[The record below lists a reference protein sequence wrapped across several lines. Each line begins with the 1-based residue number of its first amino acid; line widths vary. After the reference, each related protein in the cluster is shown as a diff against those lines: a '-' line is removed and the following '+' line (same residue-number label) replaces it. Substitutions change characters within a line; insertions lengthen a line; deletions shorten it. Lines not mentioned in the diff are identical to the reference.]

1 MDALGTQPTCKQ
13 SQQLEKRGNYSAPS
27 LRGRLTQCW
36 GKAYSVLLRTPW
48 ALDLRHWFSPPK
60 RSPLRPV
67 CLHPVRSHLVGQNS
81 LQDRSPSFRSFGSV
95 PESWTITW
103 YLESRCDIVFI
114 FLFIH
119 PSIHSSTH
127 SSIHSSIHHP
137 SILFIHLSF
146 LPSIPSPAHPSSIHP
161 SIFPSLHPPTHP
173 SIIYPSIYPAP
184 HPFIIHLSIHPSFPP
199 ATYAFPASAFFCS
212 DVILRQILPTWR
224 ENWPQVA
231 LKIFSPAETIHS
243 QHPHESLKKT
253 TVWPDWSHVTLWWEW
268 CCKH

>member
-103 YLESRCDIVFI
+103 YLESRCDIIFI

-127 SSIHSSIHHP
+127 SSLHSSIHHP
-137 SILFIHLSF
+137 SILFIHLLLDIKVTFMSC
-146 LPSIPSPAHPSSIHP
+146 
-161 SIFPSLHPPTHP
+161 SIF
-173 SIIYPSIYPAP
+173 
-184 HPFIIHLSIHPSFPP
+184 
-199 ATYAFPASAFFCS
+199 FFFNSQLCCLVS
-212 DVILRQILPTWR
+212 GVFMSSSGVSQIFT
-224 ENWPQVA
+224 QG
-231 LKIFSPAETIHS
+231 F
-243 QHPHESLKKT
+243 
-253 TVWPDWSHVTLWWEW
+253 
-268 CCKH
+268 